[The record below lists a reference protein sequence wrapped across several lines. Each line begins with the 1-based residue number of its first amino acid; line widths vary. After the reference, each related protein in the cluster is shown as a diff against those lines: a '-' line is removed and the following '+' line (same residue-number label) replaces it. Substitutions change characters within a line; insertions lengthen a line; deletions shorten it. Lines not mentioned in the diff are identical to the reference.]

1 MGSKVRRP
9 VAVIALS
16 GVLWGTSF
24 VAMKVGLEYVDPYSF
39 AFLRLLLAFVF
50 SFVLLRSGQRP
61 RVGMLRDWRIWALG
75 GFNAGGFILQY
86 AGIALTTAS
95 RTALL
100 TQSNVVV
107 TALVSWRLLGE
118 PMGPASLIALPVAI
132 LGVFL
137 LVTGGDLSALSG
149 GQAMGDLLVL
159 LAGWMWSFFLVLNK
173 HMVSKRETSIPQMV
187 VWVMLVT
194 AIATAPFALL
204 LGTMTRAA
212 LPWEG
217 WAAVAYTAAFCTVLP
232 YVLFARAQ
240 RFVSATLAA
249 VVLLIEVVVAIIS
262 SALMLGEQLA
272 LGSGLGAA
280 LICVSIFLASR
291 SSGSRQ

>member
-1 MGSKVRRP
+1 MGSKVRNP
-9 VAVIALS
+9 IVIIAFS

-24 VAMKVGLEYVDPYSF
+24 VAMKVGLGYVDPYSF

-50 SFVLLRSGQRP
+50 SVVLLRSGQRP
-61 RVGMLRDWRIWALG
+61 RVDMLRDWRVWALG
-75 GFNAGGFILQY
+75 VLNGGGFILQY
-86 AGIALTTAS
+86 VGIALTTAT

-118 PMGPASLIALPVAI
+118 PMGLTSFIALPLAI

-137 LVTGGDLSALSG
+137 LVTGGDLSTLSG
-149 GQAMGDLLVL
+149 GQAAGDLLVI

-173 HMVSKRETSIPQMV
+173 HMVSKKDTNISQMV

-194 AIATAPFALL
+194 AIATAPFALI
-204 LGTMTRAA
+204 LGNMTRAV

-217 WAAVAYTAAFCTVLP
+217 WGAVAYTAAFCTVLP
-232 YVLFARAQ
+232 YLLFAKAQ
-240 RFVSATLAA
+240 RFVSTTLAA
-249 VVLLIEVVVAIIS
+249 IVLLIEVVVAIIS
-262 SALMLGEQLA
+262 SALILGEQLA

-280 LICVSIFLASR
+280 LICISIVLASR
-291 SSGSRQ
+291 SSGSR

>member
-1 MGSKVRRP
+1 MGSKVSNP
-9 VAVIALS
+9 IAAIALS

-50 SFVLLRSGQRP
+50 SVVLLRSGERP
-61 RVGMLRDWRIWALG
+61 RADMLRDWRIWALG
-75 GFNAGGFILQY
+75 VLNGGGFILQY
-86 AGIALTTAS
+86 VGIALTTAT

-118 PMGPASLIALPVAI
+118 PMGLANLIALPLAT

-149 GQAMGDLLVL
+149 GQATGDLLVI

-173 HMVSKRETSIPQMV
+173 HTVSKKDTNISQMV

-194 AIATAPFALL
+194 AMATAPFALV
-204 LGTMTRAA
+204 LGSMTRAV

-217 WAAVAYTAAFCTVLP
+217 WGAVAYTAAFCTVLP
-232 YVLFARAQ
+232 YLLFARAQ

-249 VVLLIEVVVAIIS
+249 IVLLIEVVVAIVS
-262 SALMLGEQLA
+262 STLMLGEQLA

-280 LICVSIFLASR
+280 LICISIVLASR
-291 SSGSRQ
+291 SSGSR